1 MKRMLEIPNAFGD
14 RYSNVEFVHGPQAI
28 SEYTHYNHALTGE
41 RYVLTGNCAG
51 FLDPVFSS
59 GVAFATESGLCAAK
73 LLDRQLRGEAIDWKR
88 EYEDHIRF
96 GAEVFRSYVDT
107 WYNGD
112 LQEVFFADDVQQSYK
127 ERIVS
132 VLAGYVWDLSNPFV
146 TKHTKAVRSLA
157 ETIRLSQAERKAR
170 TGTGLH

>member
-1 MKRMLEIPNAFGD
+1 
-14 RYSNVEFVHGPQAI
+14 
-28 SEYTHYNHALTGE
+28 
-41 RYVLTGNCAG
+41 
-51 FLDPVFSS
+51 
-59 GVAFATESGLCAAK
+59 
-73 LLDRQLRGEAIDWKR
+73 
-88 EYEDHIRF
+88 IRF

-132 VLAGYVWDLSNPFV
+132 VLAGYVWDQSNPFV

-157 ETIRLSQAERKAR
+157 ETIRLSQAEKKAR
-170 TGTGLH
+170 TSTGLH